1 MKLHPLNQLGL
12 ALFGAAILIPQEVSA
27 QAGSYAIDPQYLN
40 AHLDI
45 AGNPIYNWDYSDVT
59 LVINN
64 DLTAYLEGNITT
76 PGLADTYYIRF
87 DYVDPYQTGNL
98 YEPDLLWG
106 DFTGSMKNLTTG
118 NIVERYEDYNGS
130 GRFWGNNFDA
140 AFGIKRAE
148 QGGNH
153 PAPWTNGT
161 APNGSLEF
169 GMWISNSQGQRN
181 GDLNTTLT
189 AVPEASSALLGMLSG
204 MGLLLRRRRN

>member
-1 MKLHPLNQLGL
+1 M
-12 ALFGAAILIPQEVSA
+12 
-27 QAGSYAIDPQYLN
+27 N

-130 GRFWGNNFDA
+130 
-140 AFGIKRAE
+140 
-148 QGGNH
+148 
-153 PAPWTNGT
+153 
-161 APNGSLEF
+161 LEF